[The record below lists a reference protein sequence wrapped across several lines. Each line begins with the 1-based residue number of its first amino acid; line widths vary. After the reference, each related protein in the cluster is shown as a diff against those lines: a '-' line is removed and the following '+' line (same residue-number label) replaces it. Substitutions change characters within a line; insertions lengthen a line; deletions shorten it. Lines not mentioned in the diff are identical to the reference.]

1 MALTLASQLAAART
15 ALKALNSGT
24 LIADLRDAYPFDP
37 QTGEYALPTEEPHV
51 ILDVIPGAPIQTMSG
66 AGGEDLMLQAGV
78 WHPTGITAALTL
90 AKTCSDA
97 LIGLDYEPSGGTQIQ
112 RDGNIWG
119 VVRTYSLGLAF
130 EDIT

>member
-24 LIADLRDAYPFDP
+24 LIADLRDSYPFDP
-37 QTGEYALPTEEPHV
+37 STGDYALPAEDPHV
-51 ILDVIPGAPIQTMSG
+51 ILDVIPGAPMQMMSG
-66 AGGEDLMLQAGV
+66 ASGEDLMLQVGV
-78 WHPTGITAALTL
+78 WNPTGITAALTL
-90 AKTCSDA
+90 AKTCSDT

-119 VVRTYSLGLAF
+119 VIRTYSLGLAF
-130 EDIT
+130 DDIQ